1 MRQSRLLSILIL
13 LQTHGRLAAAALAA
27 RFEVSVRTV
36 YRDIDELA
44 ASGVPVF
51 SERGRNG
58 GFSLREG
65 YRTSLT
71 GLTPAESEALLFAGV
86 GKAAAELGIGADA
99 AAAQLKMLASLPA
112 DSGSRAG
119 RIAAR
124 FHLDPVHWYSRADAV
139 DTLPTLA
146 SAVWGDRRVRIRYA
160 SWKGEVRRRVEP
172 LGLVLKAGVWYLVAG
187 IRDGARTYRVSNIR
201 ELDLLDEAF
210 RRPARFN
217 LARHWAEA
225 SRDFEA
231 RLLRE
236 RALVRLSPEGLR
248 LLREIHAAGAEA
260 AGAKHR
266 RCRPAGWIEAEIP
279 IEGVPYATRQLLH
292 LGAEIEVRAPA
303 ALRRALAQ
311 EARRIAALHA

>member
-44 ASGVPVF
+44 AAGVPVF

-65 YRTSLT
+65 YRTTLT

-86 GKAAAELGIGADA
+86 GKAAAELGMAADA

-112 DSGSRAG
+112 ESGSRAG

-139 DTLPTLA
+139 DTLPRLA

-160 SWKGEVRRRVEP
+160 SWKAEVQREVEP

-187 IRDGARTYRVSNIR
+187 IKDGARTYRVSNIR
-201 ELDLLDEAF
+201 ELELLEATF
-210 RRPARFN
+210 RRPARFD
-217 LARHWAEA
+217 LARHWAVA
-225 SRDFEA
+225 SGEFELG
-231 RLLRE
+231 LLRQ
-236 RALVRLSPEGLR
+236 RAVVRLSPEGLR

-260 AGAKHR
+260 AETAHR
-266 RCRPAGWIEAEIP
+266 SCRPAGWIEAEIP
-279 IEGVPYATRQLLH
+279 IESVDYATRQLLR
-292 LGAEIEVRAPA
+292 LGAEIEVRRPVE
-303 ALRRALAQ
+303 LRRALAR